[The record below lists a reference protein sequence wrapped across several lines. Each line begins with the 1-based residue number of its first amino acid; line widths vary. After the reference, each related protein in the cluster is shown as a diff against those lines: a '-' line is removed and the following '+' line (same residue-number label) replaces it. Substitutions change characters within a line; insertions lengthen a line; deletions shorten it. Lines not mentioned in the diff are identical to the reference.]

1 MRERERG
8 RGPVA
13 SRLNMLERIVNLR
26 RARGEASPGDR
37 AGGDAAPQPPAR
49 GGPEAPREEQPSS
62 QRRLE
67 ERLEHLEAALE
78 GLQDAVHRESVRQNE
93 RITALEQKTR
103 PEAMAEALSTDARER
118 GL

>member
-1 MRERERG
+1 MREREHG

-13 SRLNMLERIVNLR
+13 SRLNMLDRIVKLR
-26 RARGEASPGDR
+26 RARGDASPQGP
-37 AGGDAAPQPPAR
+37 GPGDATPQPPVR
-49 GGPEAPREEQPSS
+49 EPEAPREEQPSQ